1 LPIARYAKHVVGV
14 EGDSGLI
21 ERAKENA
28 QSYITK
34 KSKNKSVAT
43 DIRAIFNAPNG
54 DCTYQSQ
61 TRILISKYFSH
72 FCALLDTLI

>member
-1 LPIARYAKHVVGV
+1 MDALSKYLELH
-14 EGDSGLI
+14 LI
-21 ERAKENA
+21 LQQNA

-54 DCTYQSQ
+54 NEAYVTIGTS
-61 TRILISKYFSH
+61 R
-72 FCALLDTLI
+72 DTSEFACDSLRH